1 MQYCFANIPTFYLQ
15 YQNLTILII
24 KKSFLLSLSLVIG
37 LQSFAQQTI
46 NPSYTYQFA
55 SKIEEMEIAPGGIM
69 VVGTG
74 KGFSAIEAHK
84 QGVIYE
90 YTELGKIKPEEM
102 ELMDGYPWVLL
113 HEGGKFALKSKKVL
127 LDYITGKPIFESQKF
142 GWVGPQGFK
151 FIPERGELILY
162 GSHTKSWYCLAIY
175 DIQNQQEIA
184 FYDLGDKKNGG
195 GMVFWDQ
202 LKFDDMHAFIP
213 TANAVICINIKS
225 KKIDWICK
233 QLSNKIPGLN
243 FFWDNESNATYAYS
257 TFLKSPIYKINNS
270 NGQLGWKKPIKLA
283 GGVKELRKINGGL
296 YVYAEEAKNFEINF
310 YDTETGIKRWKKSF
324 KDDGGISAKIFTND
338 ALIYGTS
345 AGEVNTLKFDG
356 TTVLKKPIEIGA
368 GYMVF
373 ELTDEGNLFYLTN
386 FKMGIANLKDGG
398 FVKNPVK
405 FKKVEL
411 MRTAYD
417 EKNKRFVVS
426 TGNELFFVDKD
437 GNINKIAD
445 IKFKEDENPNK
456 IEFRAGGILLSA
468 SQNAMLVDYNGTV
481 KYSAY
486 FKAPGISTAGKLLA
500 GAVMAASMG
509 VAAGNAAQAGMMAG
523 SSPGLYKSDAQKRA
537 ESNASNAAG
546 VANASVAI
554 MTQRFKATA
563 ATKNHLYIL
572 TKLDDGVGLVKLN
585 KDTGKVDGEI
595 ILKDKKPVY
604 KIDEDFG
611 VFYFQKSDK
620 EIIGY
625 DMR

>member
-1 MQYCFANIPTFYLQ
+1 M
-15 YQNLTILII
+15 
-24 KKSFLLSLSLVIG
+24 KKSSLLYLTLVIG
-37 LQSFAQQTI
+37 LQGWAQQSI
-46 NPSYTYQFA
+46 KPSYTYQFA
-55 SKIEEMEIAPGGIM
+55 SKIEEMEIAPGGIL
-69 VVGTG
+69 VVGTS

-84 QGVIYE
+84 QSVIYD

-127 LDYITGKPIFESQKF
+127 LDYISGKPIFESQKF

-162 GSHTKSWYCLAIY
+162 GFHSKASYCLAIY

-195 GMVFWDQ
+195 GMVSWDR
-202 LKFDDMHAFIP
+202 LTFDDTHAFIP
-213 TANAVICINIKS
+213 TANSVVCINLES

-233 QLSNKIPGLN
+233 QLSNKILGLN
-243 FFWDNESNATYAYS
+243 FFWDDKSNATYAYS
-257 TFLKSPIYKINNS
+257 TYLKSPIHKINNS
-270 NGQLGWKKPIKLA
+270 NGQLSWKKPISIA
-283 GGVKELRKINGGL
+283 GGVKELRNINGGL
-296 YVYAEEAKNFEINF
+296 YVYSEDAKSFEVNI
-310 YDTETGIKRWKKSF
+310 YDIETGIKRWKKSF
-324 KDDGGISAKIFTND
+324 KGDGGIRAEIFTND
-338 ALIYGTS
+338 GLIYGTS

-356 TTVLKKPIEIGA
+356 TTVLKKPIETGA
-368 GYMVF
+368 GYRVF
-373 ELTDEGNLFYLTN
+373 ELTDDGNLFYLTN

-417 EKNKRFVVS
+417 EKNNRFVVS

-445 IKFKEDENPNK
+445 INFKEDEKPNK
-456 IEFRAGGILLSA
+456 IEFREEGILLSA
-468 SQNAMLVDYNGTV
+468 SQNAMLIDYNGTA

-486 FKAPGISTAGKLLA
+486 FKAPGTSVAGKLLA
-500 GAVMAASMG
+500 GAVMAASMTA
-509 VAAGNAAQAGMMAG
+509 AAGSAAKAGMLD
-523 SSPGLYKSDAQKRA
+523 SQTPGIYKSDEQRRA
-537 ESNASNAAG
+537 ESNAASAAG
-546 VANASVAI
+546 VAGSAAAI

-611 VFYFQKSDK
+611 VFYFQKS
-620 EIIGY
+620 ENEVIGY